1 MKTLAIFFAAVLLFA
16 PSSPDF
22 CKKTLMSAY
31 FLDGLLIPTLSK
43 VPLCP
48 SLKNN
53 CCTSKDV
60 IKIFDKF
67 NNILKPRLRDFK
79 LKFEA
84 SLLEIEKMQQ
94 LILRIVQK
102 NTWQGEQQGFCAP
115 SYAKFVN
122 YPFAELMIDLR
133 KGFMS
138 SFDYF
143 DKLHQSYLCTFCD
156 YDAQS
161 QILLSTQT
169 MVVDGTVCLN
179 SLNTNR
185 HFLAAQNI
193 RLTQFYQIVHQ
204 HLSCL
209 LYETNF
215 NIPFI
220 YGTQADLLQDF
231 TSCFAVLSND
241 SLDPKCKPLCNNLFL
256 GGTSPVF
263 EGNYLFISR
272 ANFFYND
279 MISIIQTKQN
289 ATSFDPMAAL
299 QLMNSQ
305 NDVVKFFNVPNK
317 TVTRTKAFKSRNN
330 NFPVREKNQD
340 DVFRNDLS
348 RYVPNP
354 DDEDDDSTGSE
365 DVYKNRAGTRMDQFI
380 KTRVSRR
387 RRFPTVR
394 SKGTRRKPSK
404 QTSVLV
410 ANWKKRAA
418 AAGNFLRQTQPE
430 GTGVNVVRNNLIL
443 LDRKLKQEKR
453 NLKKM
458 KVLQKKSKSISVLNI
473 DGTFTMLENG
483 DSLSNGIT
491 NNNGVLFKNGEP
503 LETKIPISKMN
514 PPIKYLKEVVL
525 QISKSLPTKKKE
537 NIQTKTGKKLT
548 RELLAK
554 PIGNAKKE
562 KVDKPNKELRKVV
575 ARIDSN
581 NKQTEKIEVKKR
593 QGFIS
598 ENKEQVASKNDRSL
612 QKTIVSASKK
622 HDAQIP
628 ETQKVGSKIT
638 ESDKSVFSSPVTQNL
653 IKIDQVKSPQQKEKK
668 ESISFL
674 LGKKSIP
681 TDERKLLNKMAKI
694 IDTQFQKK
702 QSKTVKPRRQRFSPK
717 LMHKRILKEFFHDEP
732 ASFHRIKNGR
742 ILKET
747 DPDIDPMAVLY
758 PSAYYSALYDSF
770 LFLQNTTSQEIY
782 KNNINVPD
790 LIYFKRTFVSNQGIN
805 TDSYVASLNF
815 EVSRNQL
822 LVLIKGKTN
831 LDPLD
836 STMLAIINST
846 STNFLSIVMTS
857 LAKEFTIII
866 QPEYFS
872 KDDKDWLR
880 MEPVY
885 ENQELLDTIDYQFF
899 DDRFVSKIQNHMT
912 TPFVQSK
919 RIYRSL
925 MQLNSA
931 RESAG
936 NMQELRKQIRP
947 NLFKEHQL
955 SKKEIF

>member
-1 MKTLAIFFAAVLLFA
+1 MKTLAIFFTAVLLFA
-16 PSSPDF
+16 HSSPDF

-31 FLDGLLIPTLSK
+31 FLDGLLIPTKTK

-94 LILRIVQK
+94 EIFRIVQK
-102 NTWQGEQQGFCAP
+102 TTWQGEQQGFCAP
-115 SYAKFVN
+115 SYAKFAN
-122 YPFAELMIDLR
+122 FPFMELMIDLR
-133 KGFMS
+133 KGFLS

-156 YDAQS
+156 YDVQS
-161 QILLSTQT
+161 QIMLSTQT
-169 MVVDGTVCLN
+169 MVVDDTVCLN
-179 SLNTNR
+179 SLNINR
-185 HFLAAQNI
+185 HFLTAQNI

-215 NIPFI
+215 NLPFI
-220 YGTQADLLQDF
+220 YGTQDDLLQDF

-299 QLMNSQ
+299 QVMNLQ

-317 TVTRTKAFKSRNN
+317 TVTRTQAFTSNTKKFTVGERN
-330 NFPVREKNQD
+330 ED

-365 DVYKNRAGTRMDQFI
+365 DVQLNRRGNNMEQFI
-380 KTRVSRR
+380 RNRVNQRR
-387 RRFPTVR
+387 NFPTER
-394 SKGTRRKPSK
+394 PEGTRRKPSK

-410 ANWKKRAA
+410 ANWIRMAA
-418 AAGNFLRQTQPE
+418 AAGNFLRPSQPVE
-430 GTGVNVVRNNLIL
+430 TGVNVVRNNLIL

-473 DGTFTMLENG
+473 DGTFTLLENG

-491 NNNGVLFKNGEP
+491 NNNGVLFKNGKS
-503 LETKIPISKMN
+503 LEKKIFISKRN
-514 PPIKYLKEVVL
+514 PPIKNLKKVVPP
-525 QISKSLPTKKKE
+525 IAKSLTIKKGE
-537 NIQTKTGKKLT
+537 NVETKTETKII
-548 RELLAK
+548 RELIAK

-562 KVDKPNKELRKVV
+562 KVDEPNKKLRKVV
-575 ARIDSN
+575 ARIDSTD
-581 NKQTEKIEVKKR
+581 KQTEKIEVKKR

-598 ENKEQVASKNDRSL
+598 ENKEQVVQKNDRSL
-612 QKTIVSASKK
+612 QKTTVSVSKK
-622 HDAQIP
+622 QDAQIP
-628 ETQKVGSKIT
+628 GTQKVGSKIT
-638 ESDKSVFSSPVTQNL
+638 ESNKSVVSSPVTQNL

-668 ESISFL
+668 ESMSSL

-681 TDERKLLNKMAKI
+681 TDERKLLDKMAKI

-702 QSKTVKPRRQRFSPK
+702 QTRTQKPRRQRFSPK

-747 DPDIDPMAVLY
+747 DPDIDPMAILY
-758 PSAYYSALYDSF
+758 PNAYYSALYDSF

-782 KNNINVPD
+782 KNNMNAPD
-790 LIYFKRTFVSNQGIN
+790 LIYFNRTFVSNQGIN
-805 TDSYVASLNF
+805 TDSYVAALNF

-831 LDPLD
+831 LDALD

-846 STNFLSIVMTS
+846 STKFLLRVMGS
-857 LAKEFTIII
+857 LEKEFTIII

-872 KDDKDWLR
+872 EDDSDWLR

-885 ENQELLDTIDYQFF
+885 ENQELFNTIDYQFF
-899 DDRFVSKIQNHMT
+899 DDRFVSKMKNAMT

-925 MQLNSA
+925 MQVNSA
-931 RESAG
+931 NESVD

-947 NLFKEHQL
+947 NLFKENQL
-955 SKKEIF
+955 SKKELF